1 MSRISSTVL
10 TSHIHRASRLQG
22 QLPSPYLIL
31 SRLISLFDRRN
42 SSSHLLRSFR
52 NRMMPERL
60 SLSETAKDP
69 LRPAYSSPTH
79 NSTTAAR
86 AHLHRQP
93 RLAASP
99 HLAVSLLRRFS
110 AKYEL
115 TLVVR
120 PATGGCHT
128 IFSILNCI
136 HVIIILLAVLVR
148 HLSRVQRMRFNS
160 GEGKKTYNRRDS
172 QMVTHSST
180 SRPVQ
185 CLCMAERTGCPV
197 FTDLWSYVLDL

>member
-128 IFSILNCI
+128 IF
-136 HVIIILLAVLVR
+136 LLAVLVR